1 MVGRLLR
8 NTIYTFT
15 LSLLVA
21 FAAYLVLGNY
31 APDRQ
36 MALKTADSESATLAV
51 SAYFSQGFSVSW
63 VWPDTLDC
71 AQSDGRIP

>member
-21 FAAYLVLGNY
+21 FAVYLVLGNY
-31 APDRQ
+31 APDR
-36 MALKTADSESATLAV
+36 LGKSIGVLSHLVLAQSGKHV
-51 SAYFSQGFSVSW
+51 SAAKCIMMYYGNK
-63 VWPDTLDC
+63 L
-71 AQSDGRIP
+71 